1 VAAAIRSSF
10 AAGLNDVVLVTAAL
24 AFAGALCALLRIR
37 PRDFV
42 RAGRSEPE
50 GVSQVAGE
58 TGADADSPARS
69 A

>member
-1 VAAAIRSSF
+1 VTR
-10 AAGLNDVVLVTAAL
+10 AGLGDVMLATAAL
-24 AFAGALCALLRIR
+24 AFAGALGALLLIR

-42 RAGRSEPE
+42 RAGRTEPE

-58 TGADADSPARS
+58 TGADAASPARS